1 MRQVGRKTLDA
12 HRESFKGNK
21 GYLLPP
27 MQRYVIRKVADDEAE
42 SERRT
47 DIMHPSEMCKPGW
60 CQRKD
65 FYRITFGPRED
76 IEPRFTSELI
86 FAEGHTIH
94 DKYQAWLQ
102 GMGLLY
108 GRWVCKECGHS
119 FFAQS
124 PLVCPNCTSSS
135 GRFKYRE
142 VPLENVEYMIAGHA
156 DGAVNFGNDWLE
168 VDEPFLIEVK
178 SIGVGTVR
186 VEHPELH
193 RKYTEGEYDLTRL
206 WQEIKR
212 PFPAHIRQATLY
224 CWLAGYKKMVFIYE
238 SKWNQQTKEFV
249 VTPDFKVI
257 EWMLEAAKDVAQ
269 SVRQGMEPY
278 RPGWAKQEHRT
289 CKACPFKG
297 ECWGVADDTTD
308 QPKPVAVRKAPAAR
322 RRKALRP
329 S

>member
-1 MRQVGRKTLDA
+1 MRQISQKTLEEHKA
-12 HRESFKGNK
+12 SFKGNR

-27 MQRYVIRKVADDEAE
+27 MQRYVLRKVAEEEAE

-65 FYRITFGPRED
+65 FYRITIGPRED
-76 IEPRFTSELI
+76 IAPRFSSELI

-94 DKYQAWLQ
+94 DKYQRWLQ
-102 GMGLLY
+102 DMGLLY
-108 GRWVCKECGHS
+108 GRWVCRDCEHS

-124 PLVCPNCTSSS
+124 PLVCPGCGSST
-135 GRFKYRE
+135 RLRYRE

-156 DGAVNFGNDWLE
+156 DGAVNTGNEWLE
-168 VDEPFLIEVK
+168 VPEPFLIEIK
-178 SIGVGTVR
+178 SIGPGTVR
-186 VEHPELH
+186 VEHPELY
-193 RKYTEGEYDLTRL
+193 RKYIQGEYDLTKL

-224 CWLAGYKKMVFIYE
+224 CWLSGYKKMIFVYE

-249 VTPDFKVI
+249 VVPDFKYI
-257 EWMLEAAKDVAQ
+257 AWMLEGAKDVAQ
-269 SVRQGMEPY
+269 AIRQGMEPY

-289 CKACPFKG
+289 CKACPFRA
-297 ECWGVADDTTD
+297 ECWGVADDQED
-308 QPKPVAVRKAPAAR
+308 RPVNITVRKATPGK

-329 S
+329 T